1 MHDKELILEILDQTY
16 KSTQKVLKRFKPIK
30 SVSDFTD
37 SEEGMEKLGAIC
49 MQLIAIGEALKNV
62 DKITA
67 DSLLPK
73 YPQRDWKKVKGM
85 RDVISHHYF
94 DIDAEAIYKVCTDHI
109 KQLAQVIKK
118 IIDDLK
124 KNSICSNKKS

>member
-1 MHDKELILEILDQTY
+1 MHDKELILEILDQIY
-16 KSTQKVLKRFKPIK
+16 KSTQKILKRFEPIE
-30 SVSDFTD
+30 SVNDFTD
-37 SEEGMEKLGAIC
+37 SEEGMEKLDAIC
-49 MQLIAIGEALKNV
+49 MQLIAIGESLKNV

-67 DSLLPK
+67 DTLLPK
-73 YPQRDWKKVKGM
+73 YPQIDWKKVKGM

-109 KQLAQVIKK
+109 ENLAQVIKE